1 MVQVALADVL
11 LVVPQVLDIMVVLE
25 IADVAAVVVVV
36 AAVAVVVEI
45 NFFKTLLIIYIL
57 TSVRI
62 FCL

>member
-1 MVQVALADVL
+1 MVVQDVQVDVHR
-11 LVVPQVLDIMVVLE
+11 VAPQALE

-45 NFFKTLLIIYIL
+45 NFFKTLLIIFIL

>member
-1 MVQVALADVL
+1 MVQDVQVDVHQVAL
-11 LVVPQVLDIMVVLE
+11 QVLE
-25 IADVAAVVVVV
+25 IADVAVVVVV

-62 FCL
+62 FVYKNN